1 MIGREILSQG
11 FDINITQDSFV
22 ICKTKIINACSKT
35 AEDEI
40 DINEV
45 DTDII
50 GNDKSWLI
58 SVLDKL
64 KNSFITN
71 VIELKHIDPN
81 VTVQRSPYSLSKE
94 ERRLVH
100 GRISELITAKIIRL
114 NNSPFASSMLLV
126 KKENG
131 SDRLCIDFWEINK
144 NTIADRYPLPLIAGQ
159 IARLQKA
166 KYFISLDMANEFH
179 QIPIHP
185 NSTEY
190 TAFVIPDGQYEYITM
205 PLGLKNAPSV
215 FQRTILMALGDLAYS
230 YVVVYLDDVL
240 LIIADS
246 IDQALARLDTVL
258 NTLVNAGFSF
268 NFLNALF

>member
-240 LIIADS
+240 IIAT
-246 IDQALARLDTVL
+246 R
-258 NTLVNAGFSF
+258 
-268 NFLNALF
+268 